1 MARYLGD
8 AAGRASK
15 QYIDSQVANSCTN
28 LCTYVNTVCS
38 NLDSSKLSTTG
49 DGSGLSGVVTQLTAG
64 TGISVNQS
72 TGAITIS
79 TSGGADG
86 APEIL
91 YNCACCWNGSF
102 CIPSSKQGAFTH
114 YEILGYYKYHQ
125 YYCSSTAICF
135 TPWPG
140 CAQSPASGYCC
151 HQCSCG
157 WVGINKC
164 NNGTN
169 KYDCAGNISWTL
181 GCESGCRTACNCHG
195 AIWHAR
201 ISPVNACAGEC
212 KAFWYCFN
220 TSNNGDSAPCCIGGR
235 NAGLAYNCCGQFP
248 ACLRCWCQTTQS
260 GSRPFTCNAS
270 VVVLGFGRLT

>member
-1 MARYLGD
+1 MLHTM
-8 AAGRASK
+8 
-15 QYIDSQVANSCTN
+15 V
-28 LCTYVNTVCS
+28 
-38 NLDSSKLSTTG
+38 
-49 DGSGLSGVVTQLTAG
+49 
-64 TGISVNQS
+64 
-72 TGAITIS
+72 
-79 TSGGADG
+79 
-86 APEIL
+86 
-91 YNCACCWNGSF
+91 
-102 CIPSSKQGAFTH
+102 
-114 YEILGYYKYHQ
+114 
-125 YYCSSTAICF
+125 
-135 TPWPG
+135 PG

-235 NAGLAYNCCGQFP
+235 NAGLAHNCCGQFP